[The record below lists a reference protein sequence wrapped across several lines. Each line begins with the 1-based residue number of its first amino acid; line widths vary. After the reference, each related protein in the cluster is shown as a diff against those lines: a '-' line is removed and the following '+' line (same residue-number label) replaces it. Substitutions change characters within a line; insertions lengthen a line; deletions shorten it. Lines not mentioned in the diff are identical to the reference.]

1 MKTSFLPK
9 TNENIVRISALGAF
23 TNYIYKRRGVG
34 SQNFRLF
41 VNHYKVETVNGGG
54 VGTR

>member
-1 MKTSFLPK
+1 MKTSLLPK